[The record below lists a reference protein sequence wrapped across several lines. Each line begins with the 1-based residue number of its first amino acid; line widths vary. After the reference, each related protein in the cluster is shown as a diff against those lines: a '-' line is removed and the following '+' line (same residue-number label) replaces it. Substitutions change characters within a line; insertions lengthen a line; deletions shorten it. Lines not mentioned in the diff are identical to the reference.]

1 MDIEKPVSA
10 RSYSAQAS
18 LPTKKSHESPQAATE
33 GSTVYFRSVRSLE
46 PIAIAMGIDD
56 LISEVVDYY
65 EFVEGLRNMSRA
77 ERKLKWQEL
86 IRIVEEEICSAVE
99 AQEER
104 IREDEDNCSSG
115 DEPLQ

>member
-1 MDIEKPVSA
+1 M
-10 RSYSAQAS
+10 R
-18 LPTKKSHESPQAATE
+18 
-33 GSTVYFRSVRSLE
+33 GLE

-56 LISEVVDYY
+56 LVSEVVDYY

-77 ERKLKWQEL
+77 ERKLKWQEV

-115 DEPLQ
+115 DDELMSHCSNGGRSA